1 MRKLLILFLGCLLV
15 LPGFAADEQKAEIKN
30 LSVNGGLQDGKAKLI
45 IEAVLNGV
53 PGDKEKG
60 VFATKLEHSIKV
72 TRDKVTD
79 AISATLDVITG
90 EPKEFALTITGEG
103 EIRQVT
109 GAALEDWS
117 VRQETNGIRM
127 LILRPRKSEKP
138 ITQLAVTINVEHELK
153 AIEKPFMPLTLTPAQ
168 PALFSGYIKI
178 ESAPELDV
186 QPGDSTGLIPIEPK
200 LLPEPLRV
208 ETKADEIE
216 PLAFR
221 FQGAA
226 YSLE

>member
-1 MRKLLILFLGCLLV
+1 MNELFVLLLAWPLAV
-15 LPGFAADEQKAEIKN
+15 SGFAAEEQKAELKN
-30 LSVNGGLQDGKAKLI
+30 LSINGGLQDGKARLI
-45 IEAVLNGV
+45 IEALLNGV
-53 PGDKEKG
+53 PGDREKA

-79 AISATLDVITG
+79 AINATLDVIMG

-109 GAALEDWS
+109 GAAIEDWS
-117 VRQETNGIRM
+117 VRQETNGVRM
-127 LILRPRKSEKP
+127 LILRPRKSDKP
-138 ITQLAVTINVEHELK
+138 ITQLTVTISAEHELK
-153 AIEKPFMPLTLTPAQ
+153 AIEKPFTPLTLTPAQ

-178 ESAPELDV
+178 ESAPELDM

-208 ETKADEIE
+208 ETK
-216 PLAFR
+216 P
-221 FQGAA
+221 G
-226 YSLE
+226 